1 MDVKSVLKIPILSK
15 SEKIQ
20 FMDPNRKELRGIL
33 YYNLMEQI
41 DKHPQ
46 MEQYDICFVCNLISK
61 KQNEKFKRSRIK

>member
-1 MDVKSVLKIPILSK
+1 MVVSSCKIPILSK
-15 SEKIQ
+15 SEKVQ
-20 FMDPNRKELRGIL
+20 FCNYKRKELRGIL

-41 DKHPQ
+41 NKHPQ